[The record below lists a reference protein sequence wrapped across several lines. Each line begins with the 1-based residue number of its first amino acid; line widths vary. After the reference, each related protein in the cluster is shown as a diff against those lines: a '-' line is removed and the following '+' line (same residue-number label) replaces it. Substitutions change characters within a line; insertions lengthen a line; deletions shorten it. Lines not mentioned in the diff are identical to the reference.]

1 MSTLMKKVE
10 VYCSPSEAG
19 GVREYLSR
27 VVTYF
32 ESIVKTRNG
41 EEACRIEF
49 YAPAPSL
56 NSILE
61 DLRGLL
67 DLRRRDNMITVI
79 DVETG
84 AGFPYRYGKRRLLGG
99 GGILSRPLDILLEEA
114 EDKARLNLTYIA
126 LASIAGVVALIGL
139 VESNPY
145 IVIGA
150 MLVSPIIAPI
160 YSAALG
166 LATAKPRL
174 VLESVYSLA
183 LLLAFAFTSALIAAA
198 GLRLGHYDVSLAPP
212 RLDYSTIIVPS
223 LLGIAVILSE
233 ASNTLEALSG
243 VAIAAALIPP
253 LALAAMGVF
262 EEGILLYRGL
272 IIALVNVALL
282 VAFASATARI
292 ILRLRRKK
300 GRGVG

>member
-10 VYCSPSEAG
+10 VYCSPSEAS
-19 GVREYLSR
+19 GVREYLFR
-27 VVTYF
+27 VATYF
-32 ESIVKTRNG
+32 ESKVKTRDG
-41 EEACRIEF
+41 EEVCRIEF

-56 NSILE
+56 NTILG

-84 AGFPYRYGKRRLLGG
+84 AGFPYRYGKRKLLSEGG
-99 GGILSRPLDILLEEA
+99 LLSRPLDILLEEA
-114 EDKARLNLTYIA
+114 EDKAGLNPTYIA
-126 LASIAGVVALIGL
+126 LAAIAGVVALVGL
-139 VESNPY
+139 VEGNPY

-166 LATAKPRL
+166 IAANKPRL

-183 LLLAFAFTSALIAAA
+183 LLLGFAFTSALVAAA
-198 GLRLGHYDVSLAPP
+198 GLWLGHYEVSLAPP

-262 EEGILLYRGL
+262 GERILLYRGL
-272 IIALVNVALL
+272 IVALVNVALL

-292 ILRLRRKK
+292 ILSLRRRKS
-300 GRGVG
+300 RGVG

>member
-10 VYCSPSEAG
+10 VYCSNGEANR
-19 GVREYLSR
+19 VREYLSG
-27 VVTYF
+27 VITYF

-41 EEACRIEF
+41 EETCHIEF

-84 AGFPYRYGKRRLLGG
+84 AGFPYRYGKRRLLNGG
-99 GGILSRPLDILLEEA
+99 GLLSRPLDILLEEA
-114 EDKARLNLTYIA
+114 EDKARLNPTYIA
-126 LASIAGVVALIGL
+126 LASIAGVVALVGL
-139 VESNPY
+139 VEGNPY

-166 LATAKPRL
+166 LAAGKPRL
-174 VLESVYSLA
+174 ALESVYSLT
-183 LLLAFAFTSALIAAA
+183 LLLVSAFTSALAAAA
-198 GLRLGHYDVSLAPP
+198 GLWLGHYRVSLAPP
-212 RLDYSTIIVPS
+212 RLDYSTIIIPA

-253 LALAAMGVF
+253 LALAAL
-262 EEGILLYRGL
+262 GIFGERLLLYRGV
-272 IIALVNVALL
+272 IVALVNVAFLL
-282 VAFASATARI
+282 AFASATARI
-292 ILRLRRKK
+292 ILRLRRGK
-300 GRGVG
+300 GKGVG

>member
-10 VYCSPSEAG
+10 VFCSPGEAD
-19 GVREYLSR
+19 GVREYLSG

-61 DLRGLL
+61 DIRGLL

-84 AGFPYRYGKRRLLGG
+84 AGFPYRYGKRRLLSGG
-99 GGILSRPLDILLEEA
+99 GLLSRPLDILLEEA
-114 EDKARLNLTYIA
+114 EDKARLNPTYIV
-126 LASIAGVVALIGL
+126 LASIAGVVALVGL
-139 VESNPY
+139 VEGNPY

-166 LATAKPRL
+166 LAAGKPRL
-174 VLESVYSLA
+174 ALESVYSLT
-183 LLLAFAFTSALIAAA
+183 LLLVSAFTSALAAAA
-198 GLRLGHYDVSLAPP
+198 GLWLGHYKVSLAPP
-212 RLDYSTIIVPS
+212 RLDYSTIIIPA

-253 LALAAMGVF
+253 LALAALGVF
-262 EEGILLYRGL
+262 GERLLLYRGV
-272 IIALVNVALL
+272 IVALVNVALL
-282 VAFASATARI
+282 LVFASATARI
-292 ILRLRRKK
+292 ILRFRRGK